1 MIHEQKDKDKT
12 VLNIK
17 SQTKISTANRPHSC
31 VFFWA
36 VDARKLLWIE
46 SCEMDVLVGF
56 DILFIP
62 FSVLGYKT
70 K

>member
-1 MIHEQKDKDKT
+1 MVMNKCYDHTCNFPADKNLDLLQLTDPT
-12 VLNIK
+12 V
-17 SQTKISTANRPHSC
+17 